1 MKKNI
6 FLLIL
11 IFTLIFLFNNFYN
24 HVNLYISQ
32 IVNFDK
38 KDINIQSYKV
48 QIEAKEFSNIEKNLS
63 GLTYN
68 FLTNTFFA
76 ISNRPRN
83 IYELNK
89 NGDIIR
95 QIKLSGFKDTEGISH
110 IKNDTF
116 ALVDEKKES
125 VIIIK
130 IDSSTNHINY
140 EDSKAIKLEI
150 QNFEN
155 FGFEGVTYNSFK
167 NTILIAN
174 EKFPMKIIEISNWE
188 TNNPIFQKSEIFEN
202 IKQYVSDISS
212 FTFNEKTNSFII
224 LSDESKMILE
234 VNQKGKLLSYQYLT
248 KGKMYLENN
257 IPQPE
262 GITIDKENNIYIV
275 SEPNLFYKFSK

>member
-1 MKKNI
+1 MKKKI

-95 QIKLSGFKDTEGISH
+95 QIKLSGFKDTEGITH

-212 FTFNEKTNSFII
+212 FTFNEKTNNFII

-248 KGKMYLENN
+248 KGKMYLEND

>member
-1 MKKNI
+1 M
-6 FLLIL
+6 

-89 NGDIIR
+89 NDDIIR
-95 QIKLSGFKDTEGISH
+95 QIKLSEFKDTEGITH

-212 FTFNEKTNSFII
+212 FTFNEKTNNFII

-248 KGKMYLENN
+248 KGKMYLEND

>member
-1 MKKNI
+1 M
-6 FLLIL
+6 

-95 QIKLSGFKDTEGISH
+95 QIKLSGFKDTEGITH

-125 VIIIK
+125 IIIVK
-130 IDSSTNHINY
+130 IDELTNNINY
-140 EDSKAIKLEI
+140 KESKIIKLEI
-150 QNFEN
+150 KNFEN

-212 FTFNEKTNSFII
+212 FTFNEKTNNFII

-248 KGKMYLENN
+248 KGKMYLEND

>member
-1 MKKNI
+1 M
-6 FLLIL
+6 

-95 QIKLSGFKDTEGISH
+95 QIKLSGFKDTEGITH

-248 KGKMYLENN
+248 KGKMYLEND

>member
-95 QIKLSGFKDTEGISH
+95 QIKLSGFKDTEGITH

-125 VIIIK
+125 IIIIK

-248 KGKMYLENN
+248 KGKMYLEND

>member
-95 QIKLSGFKDTEGISH
+95 QIKLSGFKDTEGITH

-248 KGKMYLENN
+248 KGKMYLEND

>member
-1 MKKNI
+1 M
-6 FLLIL
+6 

-32 IVNFDK
+32 IINFDK

-95 QIKLSGFKDTEGISH
+95 QIKLSGFKDTEGITH

-125 VIIIK
+125 IIIVK
-130 IDSSTNHINY
+130 IDELTNNINY
-140 EDSKAIKLEI
+140 KESKIIKLEI
-150 QNFEN
+150 KNFEN

-212 FTFNEKTNSFII
+212 FTFNEKTNNFII

-248 KGKMYLENN
+248 KGKMYLEND

>member
-1 MKKNI
+1 M
-6 FLLIL
+6 

-32 IVNFDK
+32 IINFDK

-95 QIKLSGFKDTEGISH
+95 QIKLSGFKDTEGITH

-125 VIIIK
+125 IIIVK
-130 IDSSTNHINY
+130 IDELTNNINY
-140 EDSKAIKLEI
+140 KESKIIKLEI
-150 QNFEN
+150 KNFEN

-212 FTFNEKTNSFII
+212 FTFNEKTNNFII

-248 KGKMYLENN
+248 KGKMYLEKD

>member
-1 MKKNI
+1 M
-6 FLLIL
+6 

-95 QIKLSGFKDTEGISH
+95 QIKLSGFKDTEGITH

-125 VIIIK
+125 IIIIK

-248 KGKMYLENN
+248 KGKMYLEND

>member
-95 QIKLSGFKDTEGISH
+95 QIKLSGFKDTEGITH

-188 TNNPIFQKSEIFEN
+188 TNNPILQKSEIFEN

-212 FTFNEKTNSFII
+212 FTFNEKTNNFII

-248 KGKMYLENN
+248 KGKMYLEND